1 MTALEYM
8 LHLHR
13 DCAFWDYAEGRPASN
28 STIRRLLENNAVRI
42 NWRRVSARDY
52 MDFPVTSL
60 VMDPNSSRR
69 TTLV

>member
-8 LHLHR
+8 LHLHK

-28 STIRRLLENNAVRI
+28 GAIRRMLDNKAVEI
-42 NWRRVSARDY
+42 NGRRMAPHDQV
-52 MDFPVTSL
+52 DFPIASL
-60 VMDPNSSRR
+60 VLYPKSTRR